1 MKPLSPTSLQLKLRR
16 VPVALAV
23 AAVLGATSLPS
34 HAADAGWPFQ
44 HIGLMGVQGSGKL
57 MTEQRNVGSFS
68 AVEVHASMNV
78 VLRQGAREA
87 VDLRADD
94 NLLALVE
101 VRVISRSGVPTL
113 EIRMRDH
120 TGYSSRNP
128 ITLTLDLVTLSSLS
142 VRGSGNVSGDG
153 LKAPALKIVVTG
165 SGNVKLQKLVLDEA
179 SLKISGSGNAELAGK
194 AGRLALSISG
204 SGDINTREL
213 EADEVSVNIAG
224 SGDASVNAR
233 TKLSVSIAGSGEVE
247 YTGDAALKTSIAGSG
262 HVKKR

>member
-1 MKPLSPTSLQLKLRR
+1 MTLPSFARTGR
-16 VPVALAV
+16 AHFAFV
-23 AAVLGATSLPS
+23 AAALLAAGLPA
-34 HAADAGWPFQ
+34 HAADSGSPFQ
-44 HIGLMGVQGSGKL
+44 SIGLTGVQGSGKL
-57 MTEQRNVGSFS
+57 QTETRSVSSFQ

-87 VDLRADD
+87 VELRADD

-101 VRVISRSGVPTL
+101 TRVISRSGVQTL

-120 TGYSSRNP
+120 TSYSSRNP
-128 ITLTLDLVTLSSLS
+128 ITLTVDVVTLSSLS
-142 VRGSGNVSGDG
+142 VRGSGSVAGEG
-153 LKAPALKIVVTG
+153 LKAPALKIAVAG
-165 SGNVKLQKLVLDEA
+165 SGNVKLQKLSVDEA

-194 AGRLALSISG
+194 AGRLGLSISG

-224 SGDASVNAR
+224 SGDAKVNAR
-233 TKLSVSIAGSGEVE
+233 KTLNVSIAGSADVE
-247 YTGDAALKTSIAGSG
+247 YTGDATVKTSIAGSG

>member
-1 MKPLSPTSLQLKLRR
+1 MKPLHPPFFPPKTR
-16 VPVALAV
+16 PAHVALALAAALV
-23 AAVLGATSLPS
+23 AAGLPA
-34 HAADAGWPFQ
+34 HAAEPGSPFQ
-44 HIGLMGVQGSGKL
+44 QVGLTGVQGSGKL
-57 MTEQRNVGSFS
+57 QTEQRNVGSFQ
-68 AVEVHASMNV
+68 AVDVHASMNV

-87 VDLRADD
+87 VELRADD

-101 VRVISRSGVPTL
+101 TRVISRSGVPTL

-120 TGYSSRNP
+120 TSYSARNP
-128 ITLTLDLVTLSSLS
+128 ITLTVDLVTLSSLS

-153 LKAPALKIVVTG
+153 LKVPALKIAVAG
-165 SGNVKLQKLVLDEA
+165 SGNVKLQKLSLDEA

-194 AGRLALSISG
+194 AGRLGIAISG

-213 EADEVSVNIAG
+213 EADEVGVRIAG

-233 TKLSVSIAGSGEVE
+233 KTLSVSIAGSGDVE
-247 YTGDAALKTSIAGSG
+247 YTGDATLKTSIAGSG

>member
-1 MKPLSPTSLQLKLRR
+1 MKPLSPTSFQPKRGR
-16 VPVALAV
+16 PYFALAL
-23 AAVLGATSLPS
+23 AAAFGAASLPTQ
-34 HAADAGWPFQ
+34 AADPGSLLQ
-44 HIGLMGVQGSGKL
+44 RIGLMGVQGSGKL
-57 MTEQRNVGSFS
+57 QTEQRSVGSFS
-68 AVEVHASMNV
+68 AVDLHASMNV
-78 VLRQGAREA
+78 VLRQGAREG
-87 VDLRADD
+87 VELRADD

-101 VRVISRSGVPTL
+101 TRVISRSGVPTL

-128 ITLTLDLVTLSSLS
+128 ITLTVDLVTLSSLS

-153 LKAPALKIVVTG
+153 LKAPALKIAVAG
-165 SGNVKLQKLVLDEA
+165 SGNVKLQKLSLDEA

-194 AGRLALSISG
+194 AGRLGLSISG

-233 TKLSVSIAGSGEVE
+233 KTLNVSIAGSGDVE
-247 YTGDAALKTSIAGSG
+247 YTGDATLKTSVAGSG
-262 HVKKR
+262 RVKKR

>member
-1 MKPLSPTSLQLKLRR
+1 MKPLPLASFQPKLHHAH
-16 VPVALAV
+16 VAVALAAV
-23 AAVLGATSLPS
+23 FGAAGLPS
-34 HAADAGWPFQ
+34 HAAEPGSPSQ
-44 HIGLMGVQGSGKL
+44 QVGLMGVQGSGKL
-57 MTEQRNVGSFS
+57 QTEQRSVGSFS
-68 AVEVHASMNV
+68 AVEVHASLNV
-78 VLRQGAREA
+78 VLRQGVREA
-87 VDLRADD
+87 VELRADD

-101 VRVISRSGVPTL
+101 TRVVGRSGVPTL

-120 TGYSSRNP
+120 TPYSSRNP
-128 ITLTLDLVTLSSLS
+128 ITLTVDLVTLSSLS

-153 LKAPALKIVVTG
+153 LKAPALKIAVAG
-165 SGNVKLQKLVLDEA
+165 SGNVKLQKLSLDEA

-213 EADEVSVNIAG
+213 EADEVSVSIAG

-233 TKLSVSIAGSGEVE
+233 KTLSVSIAGSGDVE
-247 YTGDAALKTSIAGSG
+247 YTGDATLKTSIAGSG

>member
-1 MKPLSPTSLQLKLRR
+1 M
-16 VPVALAV
+16 
-23 AAVLGATSLPS
+23 AATFGAASLPS
-34 HAADAGWPFQ
+34 HAAEPASPFL
-44 HIGLMGVQGSGKL
+44 HIGLTGVQGSGKL
-57 MTEQRNVGSFS
+57 QTEARNVGSFS

-87 VDLRADD
+87 VELKADD

-101 VRVISRSGVPTL
+101 TRVISRSGVPTL
-113 EIRMRDH
+113 EIRMRDN
-120 TGYSSRNP
+120 TSYSSRNP
-128 ITLTLDLVTLSSLS
+128 ITLTVDVATLTSLS

-153 LKAPALKIVVTG
+153 LKLPALKIAVAG
-165 SGNVKLQKLVLDEA
+165 SGNVKLQKLSLDEA

-194 AGRLALSISG
+194 TGRLGLSISG

-224 SGDASVNAR
+224 SGDAKVNAR
-233 TKLSVSIAGSGEVE
+233 KSLNVSIAGSGDVE
-247 YTGDAALKTSIAGSG
+247 YTGDATVKTSIAGSG